1 MITLSIRRIPRLPR
15 KWASMAKYADLVVRG
30 SVDNVKNLV
39 QQAFAINGFTVTW
52 LSPMSGKAEKGSK
65 GANIALGVLAQ
76 RYAVDFQISQAA
88 EGGTLRLIKSGS
100 GMAGGLLG
108 MRKVNKQFDVL
119 SDTLS
124 SWFKQQGLLLSVKK
138 E

>member
-1 MITLSIRRIPRLPR
+1 
-15 KWASMAKYADLVVRG
+15 MAKYADLVVKG
-30 SVDNVKNLV
+30 SVDNVKNLA
-39 QQAFAINGFTVTW
+39 QQAFATNGFSVNW
-52 LSPMSGKAEKGSK
+52 LSPMSGRAEKGSRS
-65 GANIALGVLAQ
+65 ANIALGVLAQ
-76 RYAVDFQISQAA
+76 HYAVDFQISPAA

-108 MRKVNKQFDVL
+108 MRKVNKQFDLL

-124 SWFKQQGLLLSVKK
+124 SWFKQQGFLLSLKK